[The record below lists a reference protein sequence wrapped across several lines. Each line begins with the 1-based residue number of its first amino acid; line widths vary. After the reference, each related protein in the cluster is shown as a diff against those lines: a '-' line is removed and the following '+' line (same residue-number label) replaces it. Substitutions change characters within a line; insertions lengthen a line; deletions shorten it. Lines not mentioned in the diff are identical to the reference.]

1 MPETK
6 NLSPAE
12 KWEQLT
18 FADDF
23 IFCKVLEKNLDFTK
37 ELLELLLNIQIERV
51 ELSSAQKDCKSNYLS
66 KGARFDVYVKDGTG
80 RCFDIEIQTSHFSD
94 LSKRAR
100 YYQAVMDV
108 DSLQPGENY
117 SNLKDSYVIFLC
129 LGDPI
134 GTGLPV
140 YTFHHRADE
149 DFDFLMKDGTTTVF
163 FNAKQYDKM
172 ETLERRSFFEYLCK
186 QKTDSA
192 CHSAF
197 TDKLSTLVERVKTS
211 PQERKNY
218 MMFEEIVRK
227 RAKEE
232 REEALEEG
240 EQKKALETAKNM
252 LINNISLEM
261 VAKCTGL
268 PLEQVLALQ
277 KEICVTLC

>member
-1 MPETK
+1 MPEK
-6 NLSPAE
+6 HKLSPAE
-12 KWEQLT
+12 AWEKLT

-37 ELLELLLNIQIERV
+37 ELLELLLNIQIDRV

-108 DSLQPGENY
+108 DNLQPGEDY

-134 GTGLPV
+134 GNGLPV

-172 ETLERRSFFEYLCK
+172 EPAKRRSFFEYLCK
-186 QKTDSA
+186 QKTD
-192 CHSAF
+192 SAF

-240 EQKKALETAKNM
+240 RAEGRIETAKN
-252 LINNISLEM
+252 LLKKHYEPSD
-261 VAKCTGL
+261 VAECTGL
-268 PLEQVLALQ
+268 SLEQVLALQ
-277 KEICVTLC
+277 KEVFVKA